1 MNVPG
6 GCNVGGLLGNGNDN
20 DDIVVADVDV
30 DVPIAEQVEN
40 GKVYTLHVFGG
51 LGHIVIPG
59 VFGNSGGWEMMFDR
73 LLHCGVWLLLM
84 LNFGVWYL

>member
-20 DDIVVADVDV
+20 DDIVVADFDV

-40 GKVYTLHVFGG
+40 GKVYTMHVFGG
-51 LGHIVIPG
+51 CHHWVPCD
-59 VFGNSGGWEMMFDR
+59 WTWP
-73 LLHCGVWLLLM
+73 HCNTWSLWKQWWMVDGR
-84 LNFGVWYL
+84 